1 MKLLVG
7 IILFIWVL
15 CGLVGA
21 WRLDDLDLDHWQ
33 AIARGRS
40 AGKGIQRQA
49 GKLSGALGQERAE
62 EAAVPADHPGAGVAQ
77 AVLAPF
83 FLAARH

>member
-21 WRLDDLDLDHWQ
+21 WRRDDLDLDHWQ
-33 AIARGRS
+33 TIARGPVTLAKAFNDKPVS
-40 AGKGIQRQA
+40 Y
-49 GKLSGALGQERAE
+49 
-62 EAAVPADHPGAGVAQ
+62 PG
-77 AVLAPF
+77 P
-83 FLAARH
+83 

>member
-7 IILFIWVL
+7 IVLFIWFL

-33 AIARGRS
+33 TIARGPITLAKAFNDKPVS
-40 AGKGIQRQA
+40 Y
-49 GKLSGALGQERAE
+49 
-62 EAAVPADHPGAGVAQ
+62 PG
-77 AVLAPF
+77 P
-83 FLAARH
+83 

>member
-21 WRLDDLDLDHWQ
+21 WRFDALDLDHWQ
-33 AIARGRS
+33 TIARGPITLAKAFNDKPVS
-40 AGKGIQRQA
+40 Y
-49 GKLSGALGQERAE
+49 
-62 EAAVPADHPGAGVAQ
+62 PG
-77 AVLAPF
+77 P
-83 FLAARH
+83 